1 MQPCRCNTA
10 RVRRSEITVII
21 IETADVTSPSFAALT
36 TPVVFFLCRSGRRH
50 SSFSQHRPC
59 NFLIACTVGTL
70 MPTTQVQKPG
80 SIFDT
85 WIKFEADC
93 GQSEIHFS
101 NILASTGSST
111 RLFAPMLYQVS
122 RGETSRNKGGLLQ
135 TKLSKKT
142 LDFSRI
148 LICL

>member
-1 MQPCRCNTA
+1 MQPCRYNTA
-10 RVRRSEITVII
+10 RVRRSGITVII

-36 TPVVFFLCRSGRRH
+36 TPVVFCLCRSCRRH

-59 NFLIACTVGTL
+59 NFVIACTDGTL
-70 MPTTQVQKPG
+70 MSTTQVQKPG

-85 WIKFEADC
+85 WIKLEADC
-93 GQSEIHFS
+93 EQSEIHFS

-122 RGETSRNKGGLLQ
+122 RGETSGDKGGLLQ
-135 TKLSKKT
+135 AKLSKKT
-142 LDFSRI
+142 FDFSRI

>member
-36 TPVVFFLCRSGRRH
+36 TPVLFFFCRSCRRH

-85 WIKFEADC
+85 WIKLEADC
-93 GQSEIHFS
+93 EQSEIHFS

-122 RGETSRNKGGLLQ
+122 RRETSRDKGGLLQ
-135 TKLSKKT
+135 AKLSKKT
-142 LDFSRI
+142 FDFSRI